1 MNAPAEPRILA
12 LWDSGSQSRP
22 QALAQAAAAA
32 EALARETGLEL
43 YRIDLSRIVSKYI
56 AETEK
61 NLDRLFESVEQR
73 GAILLFDEADALF
86 GKRTNVNDS
95 HDRHANIELS
105 YLLQPMQSYRG
116 LASRAASLKSN
127 LDSAFLRRLRLVV
140 QFPAAAPDQRARL
153 WSRAFPTAD
162 TGAEVTMARLLQAV
176 RADAS
181 LHARPLPG
189 LNTREHP

>member
-1 MNAPAEPRILA
+1 VNAPAEPRILA

-22 QALAQAAAAA
+22 RALAQASEAA

-43 YRIDLSRIVSKYI
+43 YRIDLSQIVSEYI

-61 NLDRLFESVEQR
+61 NLDRLFQSIEQR
-73 GAILLFDEADALF
+73 GAILFFDEADALF
-86 GKRTNVNDS
+86 GKRTNVKDS
-95 HDRHANIELS
+95 HDRYANIEVS

-116 LASRAASLKSN
+116 LASRAAALKSN

-140 QFPAAAPDQRARL
+140 QFPAAAPEHPARP
-153 WSRAFPTAD
+153 WSRAFPAAEG
-162 TGAEVTMARLLQAV
+162 GAEVTMARLLQAV

-181 LHARPLPG
+181 LHARPWPGIKTRGLP
-189 LNTREHP
+189 

>member
-1 MNAPAEPRILA
+1 MNPLAEPRILA
-12 LWDSGSQSRP
+12 FWDTGAQHSPRERA
-22 QALAQAAAAA
+22 QALEAAG
-32 EALARETGLEL
+32 ELARETGLAL
-43 YRIDLSRIVSKYI
+43 HRIDLSRIVSKYI
-56 AETEK
+56 AETEE
-61 NLDRLFESVEQR
+61 NLNRLFESVEQR
-73 GAILLFDEADALF
+73 GAVLFFDEADALF
-86 GKRTNVNDS
+86 GKRTNVKDS
-95 HDRHANIELS
+95 HDRYANIEVS

-116 LASRAASLKSN
+116 LASRAASMKSN

-140 QFPAAAPDQRARL
+140 QFPAAAPDQRARR

-176 RADAS
+176 RADAN

>member
-12 LWDSGSQSRP
+12 LWDTGSQSRAH
-22 QALAQAAAAA
+22 ALAQAAATA

-43 YRIDLSRIVSKYI
+43 YRIDLSQIVSKYI
-56 AETEK
+56 AETER

-73 GAILLFDEADALF
+73 GAILFFDEADALF
-86 GKRTNVNDS
+86 GERTTVKDS
-95 HDRHANIELS
+95 HDRYANIEPS

-116 LASRAASLKSN
+116 LASRADSLKSN

-140 QFPAAAPDQRARL
+140 QFPAAAPDQPARP
-153 WSRAFPTAD
+153 WSRVFPAAD
-162 TGAEVTMARLLQAV
+162 GGAEVTMARLLQAV

-181 LHARPLPG
+181 LHARPWPG
-189 LNTREHP
+189 IKTRGHP